1 MAGSPRSTYRRAG
14 PGFFDEKSVPTAGW
28 LLKKGGR
35 KTGRFLTPWKKRW
48 FIFTPATKE
57 LRYLEAPSAAKAKGT
72 IMIVPEK
79 TDVLVPEGGKGFCF
93 VVSSLGGQKVNT
105 LLQASNA
112 EELSTWVTALRT
124 AIGGGKPESKKAKPR
139 RMSSMAAGAT
149 RGAAGGVIGGDR
161 GSVRF

>member
-1 MAGSPRSTYRRAG
+1 MLARLQLDDPNIVAKAAPFEGELGDFEPPMEMGNGG
-14 PGFFDEKSVPTAGW
+14 PPHVQ
-28 LLKKGGR
+28 
-35 KTGRFLTPWKKRW
+35 
-48 FIFTPATKE
+48 

-112 EELSTWVTALRT
+112 EELGTWVTALRT